1 VSLTNRHI
9 VIFSQMQFDGRLEST
24 IYTMARLLAKDNYVY
39 FVDRPF
45 TWKDYFK
52 FKDTEAYRVR
62 KPHFFNAH
70 NSFIQSDLPN
80 MKIIICP
87 PVPSI
92 NMLPE
97 GKAYR
102 LAVKFNEWMVAARLK
117 TVFKDLGVKDYIYVN
132 SYNFSYP
139 LLHQTL
145 QPKPALTVYHCVD
158 PIIEEYQ
165 LKHGVNNEEILAKS
179 VDIIVCT
186 SRELRN
192 KKALLN
198 KRSYFVANAANLTH
212 SQKAL
217 NPALPEAEILTGI
230 KKPVVG
236 YFGAIERRIDYTLIK
251 KVIADN
257 PDKSFVFVGPVDQ
270 DYIKE
275 GQFAA
280 PNLHLPGPVPYEQM
294 PAVLKGFDVAIIPFK
309 KDNVSNNIFP
319 LKLFEYLGAGKPVVS
334 TDFND
339 DLQNFTK
346 GLVPYCNTADEFT
359 GALNQALDNATAP
372 EKIQQRIDIA
382 ADNTWEHRIA
392 DIKKLILAALAEKQ
406 GENKINE

>member
-1 VSLTNRHI
+1 MSLTGKHI
-9 VIFSQMQFDGRLEST
+9 VVFSQMQFDGRLEST
-24 IYTMARLLAKDNYVY
+24 IYTMARLLARDNYVY

-52 FKDTEAYRVR
+52 FKDTKAYQVR
-62 KPHFFNAH
+62 KPHFFNAK

-80 MKIIICP
+80 FKIVICP

-102 LAVKFNEWMVAARLK
+102 LAVRFNEWMVASRLK
-117 TVFKDLGVKDYIYVN
+117 KVFKQQGIKDYIYIN

-139 LLHQTL
+139 QLHQVL
-145 QPKPALTVYHCVD
+145 EPKPALSVYHCVD

-165 LKHGVNNEEILAKS
+165 LKHGVHNEEILAKS
-179 VDIIVCT
+179 VDMIICT

-192 KKALLN
+192 KKSFLN
-198 KRSYFVANAANLTH
+198 RNSYFVANAANLTH

-217 NPALPEAEILTGI
+217 DPALPLADILSGI

-270 DYIKE
+270 DYIRE
-275 GQFAA
+275 GDFTA
-280 PNLHLPGPVPYEQM
+280 PNLHLPGPVAYEQM
-294 PAVLKGFDVAIIPFK
+294 PAALKGFDVCIIPFK
-309 KDNVSNNIFP
+309 KDDVSNNIFP

-339 DLQNFTK
+339 DLQNFTAE
-346 GLVPYCNTADEFT
+346 LVPYCSTAEEFST
-359 GALNQALDNATAP
+359 ALNVALVDAQAT
-372 EKIQQRIDIA
+372 EKVKQRINIA
-382 ADNTWEHRIA
+382 ANNTWEHRIA
-392 DIKKLILAALAEKQ
+392 DIKELLTGALAEK
-406 GENKINE
+406 GKTVT

>member
-1 VSLTNRHI
+1 MSLTGKHI

-52 FKDTEAYRVR
+52 FKDTKAYQVR
-62 KPHFFNAH
+62 KLHFFNAK

-80 MKIIICP
+80 FKIIICP

-92 NMLPE
+92 NAIPE

-102 LAVKFNEWMVAARLK
+102 LAVRFNEWMVAARLK
-117 TVFKDLGVKDYIYVN
+117 KVFKQQGITNYIYIN

-139 LLHQTL
+139 QLHKIL
-145 QPKPALTVYHCVD
+145 EPKPALTVYHCVD
-158 PIIEEYQ
+158 PIIEAYQ
-165 LKHGVNNEEILAKS
+165 LKHGVHNEEILAKS
-179 VDIIVCT
+179 VDMIICT

-192 KKALLN
+192 KKSFLN
-198 KRSYFVANAANLTH
+198 RNSYFVANAANITH

-217 NPALPEAEILTGI
+217 DPALPVADMLSGI

-236 YFGAIERRIDYTLIK
+236 YLGAIERRIDYALMK

-257 PDKSFVFVGPVDQ
+257 PDKSFVFVGPVDE
-270 DYIKE
+270 DYIRE
-275 GQFAA
+275 GDFSA
-280 PNLHLPGPVPYEQM
+280 PNLHLPGPVDYQEM
-294 PAVLKGFDVAIIPFK
+294 PAVLKGFDVCIIPFK
-309 KDNVSNNIFP
+309 KDDVSNNIFP
-319 LKLFEYLGAGKPVVS
+319 LKLFEYLGAGKPVIS

-339 DLQNFTK
+339 DLQDFTN
-346 GLVPYCNTADEFT
+346 GLVPYCGTADEFSK
-359 GALNQALDNATAP
+359 ALNDALIDSQAT
-372 EKIQQRIDIA
+372 EKVEQRISIA
-382 ADNTWEHRIA
+382 ANNTWEHRIA
-392 DIKKLILAALAEKQ
+392 DIKELLSAASAQKS
-406 GENKINE
+406 KTVS

>member
-1 VSLTNRHI
+1 MSLTGKHI
-9 VIFSQMQFDGRLEST
+9 VVFSQMQFDGRLEST

-52 FKDTEAYRVR
+52 FKDTKAYQVR
-62 KPHFFNAH
+62 KPHFFNSK

-80 MKIIICP
+80 FKIVICP

-102 LAVKFNEWMVAARLK
+102 LAVRFNEWMVASRLK
-117 TVFKDLGVKDYIYVN
+117 KVFKQQGIKDYIYIN

-139 LLHQTL
+139 QLHQVL
-145 QPKPALTVYHCVD
+145 EPKPALSVYHCVD

-165 LKHGVNNEEILAKS
+165 LKHGVHNEEILAKS
-179 VDIIVCT
+179 LDMIICT

-192 KKALLN
+192 KKSFLN
-198 KRSYFVANAANLTH
+198 RNSYFVANAANLTH

-217 NPALPEAEILTGI
+217 DPALPLADILAGI

-236 YFGAIERRIDYTLIK
+236 YFGAIERRIDYALIK
-251 KVIADN
+251 RVIADN
-257 PDKSFVFVGPVDQ
+257 PDKSFVFVGPVDK
-270 DYIKE
+270 DYIRE
-275 GQFAA
+275 GDFTA
-280 PNLHLPGPVPYEQM
+280 PNLHLPGPVAYVQM
-294 PAVLKGFDVAIIPFK
+294 PAVLKGFDVCIIPFK
-309 KDNVSNNIFP
+309 KDDVSNNIFP

-339 DLQNFTK
+339 DLQNFTA
-346 GLVPYCNTADEFT
+346 GLVPYCNTAEEFSA
-359 GALNQALDNATAP
+359 ALNAALVDAQAT
-372 EKIQQRIDIA
+372 EKVKQRISIA
-382 ADNTWEHRIA
+382 ANNTWEHRIA
-392 DIKKLILAALAEKQ
+392 DIKELLTGALAEK
-406 GENKINE
+406 GKTVT

>member
-1 VSLTNRHI
+1 
-9 VIFSQMQFDGRLEST
+9 MQFDGKLEST

-52 FKDTEAYRVR
+52 FKDTKAYQVR
-62 KPHFFNAH
+62 KPHFFNSK

-80 MKIIICP
+80 FKIIICP

-102 LAVKFNEWMVAARLK
+102 VAVRFNEWMVASRLK
-117 TVFKDLGVKDYIYVN
+117 KVFKQQGVTDYIYIN

-139 LLHQTL
+139 QLHQVL
-145 QPKPALTVYHCVD
+145 EPPPALSVYHCVD

-165 LKHGVNNEEILAKS
+165 LKHGVNNEEMLAKS
-179 VDIIVCT
+179 VDMIICT

-192 KKALLN
+192 KKSFLN
-198 KRSYFVANAANLTH
+198 RNSYFVANAANLTH

-217 NPALPEAEILTGI
+217 DAALPVADILSGI

-257 PDKSFVFVGPVDQ
+257 PDKSFVFVGPVDK
-270 DYIKE
+270 DYVRDDN
-275 GQFAA
+275 FAA
-280 PNLHLPGPVPYEQM
+280 PNLHLPGPVAYEEM
-294 PAVLKGFDVAIIPFK
+294 PAVLKGFDVCIIPFK
-309 KDNVSNNIFP
+309 KDDVSNNIFP

-339 DLQNFTK
+339 DLQNFTA
-346 GLVPYCNTADEFT
+346 GLVPYCSTADEFT
-359 GALNQALDNATAP
+359 AALNTALIDAQAT
-372 EKIQQRIDIA
+372 EKVDQRISIA
-382 ADNTWEHRIA
+382 ANNTWEHRIA
-392 DIKKLILAALAEKQ
+392 DIKELLSAALAEK
-406 GENKINE
+406 GKTVS